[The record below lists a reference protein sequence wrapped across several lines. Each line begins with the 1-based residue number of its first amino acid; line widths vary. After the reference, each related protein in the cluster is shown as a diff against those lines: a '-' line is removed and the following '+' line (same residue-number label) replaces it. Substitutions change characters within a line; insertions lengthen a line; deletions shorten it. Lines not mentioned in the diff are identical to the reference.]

1 MKLLGL
7 FWLGL
12 LFWLRLLFRR
22 LRLRLLLVLFLNEI
36 LREWTSAYAPE
47 FQLMMTLLKI
57 IENKYYYNI
66 VYNNN

>member
-1 MKLLGL
+1 MNLLGV
-7 FWLGL
+7 
-12 LFWLRLLFRR
+12 FWLRLLFRR
-22 LRLRLLLVLFLNEI
+22 LRLLFWLRLLLVLFLNET
-36 LREWTSAYAPE
+36 LWEWTSAYAPE